1 MLKTNHKHCIYNHYN
16 YIATCISNASRYCV
30 HKIENG
36 IYSLQEDVRK
46 RPTSAQLYQNS
57 NEENSDTDTNPNSII
72 CFMMFL

>member
-1 MLKTNHKHCIYNHYN
+1 MLKTNYKHCIYQYIY

-46 RPTSAQLYQNS
+46 RPTSAQIYQNFS
-57 NEENSDTDTNPNSII
+57 EENSDSETYSNSISS
-72 CFMMFL
+72 FMIF